1 MTLIQKMTRYI
12 RTLRGYVLIAIMS
25 VSMVVFLSVTLTATF
40 LYEDVLH
47 RQAAATSES
56 IAQSTFSSMFQVM
69 RQGWTRQDLE
79 HFLAETKNSFA
90 DTPFDIEIYRGD
102 KVEALFGAIA
112 QPDMDQHIRQAFT
125 EGQNLQIPKDSSVRR
140 LYPLM
145 VRAECQQC
153 HTNAEIGDVLGV
165 IEIRQDLQAVSH
177 EIRQTYIV
185 LFSLAGVIII
195 GAAFG
200 ISHSISSRIRQ
211 AIVGFKS
218 QLNDVNSVKDFRE
231 LNIRDVDLYFDEF
244 NRAFADI
251 SHLMEK
257 LKDVAVDKDILE
269 FEIRLLSKFIITSDV
284 VRDWR
289 DFIKD
294 LLVDIN
300 TIIQAHTLVTVF
312 QVDDEGYEVE
322 VFWYQSVPDSTREA
336 FEIFLKTRIEG
347 GQGVQRG
354 GTILS
359 IAHHVAHPEPDALAE
374 KRISSSDIELQTK
387 SLLLETPKIGG
398 VVGIGVQSDL
408 ATDPIRHI
416 VIDGILTTLLNLVGS
431 VKAIYKYTQDLEFY
445 ATRDPLTS
453 LHNQRMFKEL
463 LGYEVGR
470 ASRHNDNFALLM
482 LDLDNFKTVND
493 RYGHAYGDQFLQAF
507 ARVLEESVRPGD
519 FLSRYGGD
527 EFTIILPEASQEQ
540 AFSVAQRIKRA
551 IDQMGLRSPDGDA
564 LRATS
569 SMGIAVYPE
578 HAKNARDLFLMADN
592 MMYKAKRLGRNSI
605 AVPDEDEVAE
615 VYKEAGA
622 KNIMVLNA
630 LEEERI
636 VPYFQP
642 IVDAKT
648 GDIEIHE
655 LLMRIEMDHRIVP
668 AGEFID
674 IAESIGVVHKMD
686 YMLIEKAFDQMIVQ
700 GYQGK
705 LFVNLSPKS
714 LIVSE
719 FIGRIHQLALDK
731 GIAPGR
737 IVFEL
742 TERET
747 VSNLNLLEKFVLDL
761 KLEGFN
767 FAIDDFGSGFSSFH
781 YIKHFPIDV
790 IKIEGEF
797 IRNMLNDDKYMAFV
811 KSIVTL
817 AQNLSIKTIAEFIED
832 EEVMDKVRE
841 LGIDFGQGY
850 YLGRPGAQFAQSASN
865 TLSSGNAEELDQPA

>member
-1 MTLIQKMTRYI
+1 
-12 RTLRGYVLIAIMS
+12 
-25 VSMVVFLSVTLTATF
+25 
-40 LYEDVLH
+40 
-47 RQAAATSES
+47 
-56 IAQSTFSSMFQVM
+56 
-69 RQGWTRQDLE
+69 
-79 HFLAETKNSFA
+79 
-90 DTPFDIEIYRGD
+90 
-102 KVEALFGAIA
+102 
-112 QPDMDQHIRQAFT
+112 
-125 EGQNLQIPKDSSVRR
+125 
-140 LYPLM
+140 
-145 VRAECQQC
+145 
-153 HTNAEIGDVLGV
+153 
-165 IEIRQDLQAVSH
+165 
-177 EIRQTYIV
+177 
-185 LFSLAGVIII
+185 
-195 GAAFG
+195 
-200 ISHSISSRIRQ
+200 
-211 AIVGFKS
+211 
-218 QLNDVNSVKDFRE
+218 
-231 LNIRDVDLYFDEF
+231 
-244 NRAFADI
+244 
-251 SHLMEK
+251 MEK

-300 TIIQAHTLVTVF
+300 TIIQAHTLVTIF
-312 QVDDEGYEVE
+312 QVDDEGYELE
-322 VFWYQSVPDSTREA
+322 VFWYQDVPEETRKA
-336 FEIFLKTRIEG
+336 FEQFLRTNIEG
-347 GQGVQRG
+347 DEHFHKGAV
-354 GTILS
+354 ILS
-359 IAHHVAHPEPDALAE
+359 ITHHVSHPEPETLGLRPITP
-374 KRISSSDIELQTK
+374 KDIELQTK

-408 ATDPIRHI
+408 AKDPIRHI

-470 ASRHNDNFALLM
+470 ASRHKDSFGLLM

-493 RYGHAYGDQFLQAF
+493 RFGHAYGDQFLQAF
-507 ARVLEESVRPGD
+507 AQVLEDSIRPGD
-519 FLSRYGGD
+519 FLARYGGD

-551 IDQMGLRSPDGDA
+551 VEKMNLRSPDGESMH
-564 LRATS
+564 ATS
-569 SMGIAVYPE
+569 SIGVAIYPD
-578 HAKNARDLFLMADN
+578 HAKNPRDLFLLADN

-605 AVPDEDEVAE
+605 AVPDDDEVAE

-648 GDIEIHE
+648 GDVEIHE

-674 IAESIGVVHKMD
+674 IAEGIGVVHKMD
-686 YMLIEKAFDQMIVQ
+686 YMLIEKAFDQMVEQ
-700 GYQGK
+700 GYKGK

-731 GIAPGR
+731 NIAPER

-817 AQNLSIKTIAEFIED
+817 AQSLGIRTIAEFIED
-832 EEVMDKVRE
+832 EEVMDKVCE
-841 LGIDFGQGY
+841 LGIDYGQGY
-850 YLGRPGAQFAQSASN
+850 YLGRPAEAFVQQSSH
-865 TLSSGNAEELDQPA
+865 LVSEVHL

>member
-1 MTLIQKMTRYI
+1 MPLHRKIISFI
-12 RTLRGYVLIAIMS
+12 RTLRGYVLISIMA
-25 VSMVVFLSVTLTATF
+25 VSMVVFFSVTLTTTL
-40 LYEDVLH
+40 LYEDVIH
-47 RQAAATSES
+47 RQAAQTSES
-56 IAQSTFSSMFQVM
+56 IAQSTFNSMFQVM

-79 HFLAETKNSFA
+79 VFLAETKDSFA
-90 DTPFDIEIYRGD
+90 GTPFDIEIYRG
-102 KVEALFGAIA
+102 KAVETLYGVID
-112 QPDMDQHIRQAFT
+112 QPEPDSEIQQTFLDGQHH
-125 EGQNLQIPKDSSVRR
+125 LSSADNIIRR
-140 LYPLM
+140 LYPLKA
-145 VRAECQQC
+145 RGECLQC
-153 HTNAEIGDVLGV
+153 HTNAAAGDVLGV
-165 IEIRQDLQAVSH
+165 IEITQDLRPLSND
-177 EIRQTYIV
+177 IRQNYIA
-185 LFSLAGVIII
+185 LFIIASMLIIFAALA
-195 GAAFG
+195 
-200 ISHSISSRIRQ
+200 ISASISVRIKQSMQR
-211 AIVGFKS
+211 FKN
-218 QLNDVNSVKDFRE
+218 QLKDVNSVKDFRE
-231 LNIRDVDLYFDEF
+231 LDARKVDFYFDEF
-244 NRAFADI
+244 NKAFLHVG
-251 SHLMEK
+251 SLMEK

-300 TIIQAHTLVTVF
+300 TIIQAHTLVTIF
-312 QVDDEGYEVE
+312 QVDDEGYELE
-322 VFWYQSVPDSTREA
+322 VFWYQDVPEETRTA
-336 FEIFLKTRIEG
+336 FEQFLRTNIEG
-347 GQGVQRG
+347 DEHFHKGAV
-354 GTILS
+354 ILS
-359 IAHHVAHPEPDALAE
+359 ITHHVSHPEPQSLGLRPITPE
-374 KRISSSDIELQTK
+374 DIELQTK

-408 ATDPIRHI
+408 ARDPIRHI

-470 ASRHNDNFALLM
+470 ASRHKDSFGLLM

-493 RYGHAYGDQFLQAF
+493 RFGHAYGDQFLQAF
-507 ARVLEESVRPGD
+507 AKVLEDSIRPGD

-551 IDQMGLRSPDGDA
+551 VEKMNLRSPDGEA
-564 LRATS
+564 MHATS
-569 SMGIAVYPE
+569 SIGIAIYPD
-578 HAKNARDLFLMADN
+578 HAKNPRDLFLLADN

-605 AVPDEDEVAE
+605 AVPDDDEVAE

-642 IVDAKT
+642 IVDAKN
-648 GDIEIHE
+648 GDVEIHE
-655 LLMRIEMDHRIVP
+655 LLMRIQMDHRIVP

-674 IAESIGVVHKMD
+674 IAEGIGVVHKMD
-686 YMLIEKAFDQMIVQ
+686 YMLIEKAFDQMVAQ
-700 GYQGK
+700 DYRGK

-731 GIAPGR
+731 GIAPER

-817 AQNLSIKTIAEFIED
+817 AQSLGIKTIAEFIED
-832 EEVMDKVRE
+832 EDVMDKVCE
-841 LGIDFGQGY
+841 LGIDYGQGY
-850 YLGRPGAQFAQSASN
+850 YLGRPGERFARQSIH
-865 TLSSGNAEELDQPA
+865 LSSESSC

>member
-1 MTLIQKMTRYI
+1 MPLHRKIIRFI
-12 RTLRGYVLIAIMS
+12 RTLRGYVLISIMA
-25 VSMVVFLSVTLTATF
+25 VSMVVFFSVTLTTTL
-40 LYEDVLH
+40 LYEDVIQ
-47 RQAAATSES
+47 RQAAQTSES
-56 IAQSTFSSMFQVM
+56 IAQSTFNSMFQVM
-69 RQGWTRQDLE
+69 RQGWTREDLE
-79 HFLAETKNSFA
+79 VFLAETKDSFSG
-90 DTPFDIEIYRGD
+90 TPFEIEIYRGAR
-102 KVEALFGAIA
+102 VEALYGAID
-112 QPDMDQHIRQAFT
+112 QPEPDAEIQRTFQDGEHHLSGADNI
-125 EGQNLQIPKDSSVRR
+125 IRR
-140 LYPLM
+140 LYPLKA
-145 VRAECQQC
+145 RGECLQC
-153 HTNAEIGDVLGV
+153 HTNVEVGDVLGV
-165 IEIRQDLQAVSH
+165 IEITQDLRPFSH
-177 EIRQTYIV
+177 DIRQNYIA
-185 LFSLAGVIII
+185 LFIIAAMLIIFAALA
-195 GAAFG
+195 
-200 ISHSISSRIRQ
+200 ISASISVRIKQSMQR
-211 AIVGFKS
+211 FKN
-218 QLNDVNSVKDFRE
+218 QLKDVNSVKDFRE
-231 LNIRDVDLYFDEF
+231 LDTKKVDFYFDEF
-244 NRAFADI
+244 NKAFLHVG
-251 SHLMEK
+251 SLMEK

-300 TIIQAHTLVTVF
+300 TIIQAHTLVTIF
-312 QVDDEGYEVE
+312 QVDDEGYELE
-322 VFWYQSVPDSTREA
+322 VFWYQDVPEETRKA
-336 FEIFLKTRIEG
+336 FEQFLRTNIEG
-347 GQGVQRG
+347 DEHFHKGAV
-354 GTILS
+354 ILS
-359 IAHHVAHPEPDALAE
+359 IAHHVSHPEPETLGLRPITP
-374 KRISSSDIELQTK
+374 KDIELQTK

-408 ATDPIRHI
+408 ARDPIRHI

-470 ASRHNDNFALLM
+470 ASRHKDSFGLLM

-493 RYGHAYGDQFLQAF
+493 RFGHAYGDQFLQAF
-507 ARVLEESVRPGD
+507 AQVLEDSIRPGD
-519 FLSRYGGD
+519 FLARYGGD

-551 IDQMGLRSPDGDA
+551 VEKMNLRSPDGESMH
-564 LRATS
+564 ATS
-569 SMGIAVYPE
+569 SIGVAIYPD
-578 HAKNARDLFLMADN
+578 HAKNPRDLFLLADN

-605 AVPDEDEVAE
+605 AVPDDDEVAE

-648 GDIEIHE
+648 GDVEIHE

-674 IAESIGVVHKMD
+674 IAEGIGVVHKMD
-686 YMLIEKAFDQMIVQ
+686 YMLIEKAFDQMVEQ
-700 GYQGK
+700 GYKGK

-731 GIAPGR
+731 NIAPER

-817 AQNLSIKTIAEFIED
+817 AQSLGIRTIAEFIED
-832 EEVMDKVRE
+832 EEVMDKVCE
-841 LGIDFGQGY
+841 LGIDYGQGY
-850 YLGRPGAQFAQSASN
+850 YLGRPAEAFVQQSSH
-865 TLSSGNAEELDQPA
+865 LVSEVHL

>member
-1 MTLIQKMTRYI
+1 
-12 RTLRGYVLIAIMS
+12 
-25 VSMVVFLSVTLTATF
+25 MVVFFSVTLTTTL
-40 LYEDVLH
+40 LYEDVIQ
-47 RQAAATSES
+47 RQAAQTSES
-56 IAQSTFSSMFQVM
+56 IAQSTFNSMFQVM
-69 RQGWTRQDLE
+69 RQGWTREDLE
-79 HFLAETKNSFA
+79 VFLAETKDSFSG
-90 DTPFDIEIYRGD
+90 TPFEIEIYRGSR
-102 KVEALFGAIA
+102 VEALYGAID
-112 QPDMDQHIRQAFT
+112 QPEPDT
-125 EGQNLQIPKDSSVRR
+125 EIQRTFQDGEHHLSGVDNIIRR
-140 LYPLM
+140 LYPLKA
-145 VRAECQQC
+145 RGECLQC
-153 HTNAEIGDVLGV
+153 HTNVEVGDVLGV
-165 IEIRQDLQAVSH
+165 IEITQDLRPFSH
-177 EIRQTYIV
+177 DIRQNYIA
-185 LFSLAGVIII
+185 LFIIAAMLIIFAALA
-195 GAAFG
+195 
-200 ISHSISSRIRQ
+200 ISASISVRIKQSMQR
-211 AIVGFKS
+211 FKN
-218 QLNDVNSVKDFRE
+218 QLKDVNSVKDFRE
-231 LNIRDVDLYFDEF
+231 LDTKKVDFYFDEF
-244 NRAFADI
+244 NKAFLHVG
-251 SHLMEK
+251 SLMEK

-300 TIIQAHTLVTVF
+300 TIIQAHTLVTIF
-312 QVDDEGYEVE
+312 QVDDEGYELE
-322 VFWYQSVPDSTREA
+322 VFWYQDVPEETRKA
-336 FEIFLKTRIEG
+336 FEQFLRTNIEG
-347 GQGVQRG
+347 DEHFHKGAV
-354 GTILS
+354 ILS
-359 IAHHVAHPEPDALAE
+359 ITHHVSHPEPETLGLRPITP
-374 KRISSSDIELQTK
+374 KDIELQTK

-408 ATDPIRHI
+408 AKDPIRHI

-470 ASRHNDNFALLM
+470 ASRHKDSFGLLM

-493 RYGHAYGDQFLQAF
+493 RFGHAYGDQFLQAF
-507 ARVLEESVRPGD
+507 AQVLEDSIRPGD
-519 FLSRYGGD
+519 FLARYGGD

-551 IDQMGLRSPDGDA
+551 VEKMNLRSPDGESMH
-564 LRATS
+564 ATS
-569 SMGIAVYPE
+569 SIGVAIYPD
-578 HAKNARDLFLMADN
+578 HAKNPRDLFLLADN

-605 AVPDEDEVAE
+605 AVPDDDEVAE

-648 GDIEIHE
+648 GDVEIHE

-674 IAESIGVVHKMD
+674 IAEGIGVVHKMD
-686 YMLIEKAFDQMIVQ
+686 YMLIEKAFDQMVEQ
-700 GYQGK
+700 GYKGK

-731 GIAPGR
+731 NIAPER

-817 AQNLSIKTIAEFIED
+817 AQSLGIRTIAEFIED
-832 EEVMDKVRE
+832 EEVMDKVCE
-841 LGIDFGQGY
+841 LGIDYGQGY
-850 YLGRPGAQFAQSASN
+850 YLGRPAEAFVQQSSH
-865 TLSSGNAEELDQPA
+865 LVSEVHL